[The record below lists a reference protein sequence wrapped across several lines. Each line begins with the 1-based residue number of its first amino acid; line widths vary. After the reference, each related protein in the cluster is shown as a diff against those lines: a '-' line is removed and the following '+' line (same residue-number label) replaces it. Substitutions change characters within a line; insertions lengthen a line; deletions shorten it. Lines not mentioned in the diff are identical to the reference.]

1 MAEESPRAKTAR
13 EGAALADPHAA
24 AAALSRARFLSG
36 AALGVGAVIGAGILV
51 PTIGF
56 GFGPAFVGEKW
67 YWTDIGPAEN
77 FPFDAKAKSQTVTP
91 VKFTRDPTEGVL
103 GARVAFVRRNTADVA
118 DGVNTGAFTIM
129 SNTCMHMGCP
139 IQGSAGGFAC
149 PCHGGQYDVEGR
161 RTAGPPVRPLNRFE
175 SKIEKGSLFLGR
187 VFASEEKN
195 GKVVM
200 TSTWKDP
207 GQPVNGL
214 LSFLYPAPPR

>member
-1 MAEESPRAKTAR
+1 MADESPRAATAR
-13 EGAALADPHAA
+13 EGAALSDPHAA
-24 AAALSRARFLSG
+24 EAALSRARFLTG
-36 AALGVGAVIGAGILV
+36 ATMGVGAVIGAAILV
-51 PTIGF
+51 PSVGF
-56 GFGPAFVGEKW
+56 AFGPAFTGEKW
-67 YWTDIGPAEN
+67 YWTDIGPASA

-103 GARVAFVRRNTADVA
+103 GARVAFVRRNTDSVA
-118 DGVNTGAFTIM
+118 DGMDTASFTIL

-139 IQGSAGGFAC
+139 IQGSAGGYAC

-161 RTAGPPVRPLNRFE
+161 RTAGPPVRPLNRYE
-175 SKIEKGSLFLGR
+175 HKIEKGSLYLGR

-200 TSTWKDP
+200 TNTWKDP